1 MARSSHSDCMIAA
14 TAIISDAPLSTLN
27 LKDFERFV
35 PYGLRLHVFSDGM
48 SPALPQITN
57 HK

>member
-1 MARSSHSDCMIAA
+1 MIAA

>member
-1 MARSSHSDCMIAA
+1 MIAA

-35 PYGLRLHVFSDGM
+35 PHGLKM
-48 SPALPQITN
+48 LPVPT
-57 HK
+57 